1 MSTLIDR
8 KGLIDDQ
15 WVRVDDE
22 VDGGTLGGIE
32 AIDGGQA
39 SLLVT
44 LKQWQAQRDRW
55 LAHQGPLGILLE
67 PADEPD
73 AIAADLAHFSLVA
86 VDFPSFADGRG
97 YSTGRLLRQRFH
109 YTGPLRAVGDVLRDQ
124 LFFYARCGF
133 DQFALRD
140 DQDVDEALK
149 GFADFT
155 EVYQTAVDRR
165 ALFERRAAEPGKR

>member
-8 KGLIDDQ
+8 QGLLEDR

-22 VDGGTLGGIE
+22 VDSE
-32 AIDGGQA
+32 AIEGGQA
-39 SLLVT
+39 SLLLT
-44 LKQWQAQRDRW
+44 LGQWQARREHW
-55 LAHQGPLGILLE
+55 LAHKGPLGVLLE

-73 AIAADLAHFSLVA
+73 AIAADLDRLGLIA
-86 VDFPSFADGRG
+86 VDFPSFTDGRG
-97 YSTGRLLRQRFH
+97 YSTARLLRQRLA

-140 DQDVDEALK
+140 DQDVAEALK
-149 GFADFT
+149 AFADFT

-165 ALFERRAAEPGKR
+165 ALFERRVGGGDGH